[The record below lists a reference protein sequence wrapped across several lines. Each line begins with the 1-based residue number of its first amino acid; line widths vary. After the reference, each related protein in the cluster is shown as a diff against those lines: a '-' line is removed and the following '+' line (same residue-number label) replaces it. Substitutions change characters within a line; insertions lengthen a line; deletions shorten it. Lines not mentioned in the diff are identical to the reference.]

1 MAELAGSTGG
11 LRKLWGWHS
20 PYKDEGCRGAHHGA
34 RRAAV
39 AGCAFV
45 SVASMRL
52 DEEHAAKQAAFHP
65 WAGACQRLRL
75 DEDEQGPLH
84 GAGACERLDE
94 EEGPLHGRLPY
105 PWQRPPRAPA

>member
-1 MAELAGSTGG
+1 M
-11 LRKLWGWHS
+11 
-20 PYKDEGCRGAHHGA
+20 GAHHGA

-39 AGCAFV
+39 AAFV

-52 DEEHAAKQAAFHP
+52 DEEHAAIHGAAFHP
-65 WAGACQRLRL
+65 WAGAYQRLRL
-75 DEDEQGPLH
+75 DEDEQGHLH